1 MDGINNHEGAVLM
14 YTLQTIKDVLLPDI
28 DEAVKRLKQADD
40 PDPANRDVRPLMA
53 ILAKMSQVVPRLR
66 GQIRTRR
73 VAVSA
78 FGWKIVPYDR
88 TDTERAAQAAQ
99 RLANVIRFAQN
110 SHAFA
115 PCFGALAMELTWQT
129 NTPVG
134 TTPTVVRRC
143 HPTEVE
149 RLTTTD
155 VAILADGDTLQRTPI
170 TPEQRDGWLIDIEH
184 DALVAGGLL
193 RSLIFHEILLHES
206 TREWNWYNQKLKGIS
221 QAMLEE
227 WAGDDDKATA
237 AAQLRQLAEN
247 SYSITSTAV
256 EYKHTQMTATG
267 GYSSF
272 ESFRKA
278 LEADRSIAL
287 LGQANTTELPNNGG
301 SRAALEILR
310 LISADI
316 HYDDMQRFEALIND
330 QLLPADFRMN
340 FDKAA
345 VTVPWRFTLDL
356 SEEQDREK
364 NARTI
369 TELLG
374 NGIPLLRSEVYG
386 QTGFSVPQEG
396 DDVITPPQP
405 NSGGFAI

>member
-1 MDGINNHEGAVLM
+1 M
-14 YTLQTIKDVLLPDI
+14 YTLQTIKDTLLPDI

-40 PDPANRDVRPLMA
+40 PDPKARDVRPLMA

-78 FGWKIVPYDR
+78 FGWKITAFDR
-88 TDTERAAQAAQ
+88 ADTERAAQAAQ
-99 RLANVIRFAQN
+99 RLANVIRFTQN
-110 SHAFA
+110 SHAFT
-115 PCFGALAMELTWQT
+115 PCFGALAIELTWT
-129 NTPVG
+129 PSTPVG
-134 TTPTVVRRC
+134 TTPSVVRRC

-149 RLTTTD
+149 RVSTTEI
-155 VAILADGDTLQRTPI
+155 AILADGDTLHRTPI
-170 TPEQRDGWLIDIEH
+170 TPDQQDGWLIDVDH

-206 TREWNWYNQKLKGIS
+206 TREWAWYNQRLKGIS

-247 SYSITSTAV
+247 NYSITSNAV

-272 ESFRKA
+272 EGFRKA
-278 LEADRSIAL
+278 LEADRSITL
-287 LGQANTTELPNNGG
+287 LGQANTTELPSNGG

-316 HYDDMQRFEALIND
+316 HYDDMQRFEALINT
-330 QLLPADFRMN
+330 QLLLSDFRLN
-340 FDKAA
+340 FDSAA
-345 VTVPWRFTLDL
+345 ATVPWQFKLDL

-374 NGIPLLRSEVYG
+374 NGIPLLRTEVYG
-386 QTGFSVPQEG
+386 QTGFTVPHDG
-396 DDVITPPQP
+396 DDVIKPAGVPPQP
-405 NSGGFAI
+405 TPGGFGL